1 MEWSTPQIHQL
12 RSPDGST
19 ELADGRGYFLKLSA
33 DALNVQKK
41 FIEAHMKY
49 FYNRE

>member
-1 MEWSTPQIHQL
+1 MEWSSSAIHQP
-12 RSPDGST
+12 RRQGSFA
-19 ELADGRGYFLKLSA
+19 LAADGRGYFLKLSA